1 MFHYIIRQMLKRML
15 LNVSAGTAITESLEG
30 DELKF
35 QGFVTTKRNYFQM
48 VEDNTGEELGGALSG
63 AGDRYRLLAK
73 YLKRGRLKKLTEN
86 RRPFDPQQSDPI
98 TVGGWLGLGS
108 DNDYREGRG
117 GFNRREDVRDMDN
130 EEFADER
137 YLAYMP
143 IPLLVGL
150 QYIYIDKVI
159 NISQNL
165 PALGFSQ
172 RSKVRMADVQ
182 AMMALDPTYLPPPIS
197 SEYTDFDVNK
207 ELKRTDHIPARG
219 RNVLSEQEDR
229 IMSPWKQNEFWIR
242 QQADYLRQ
250 QEAMVRQ
257 QDIAQ
262 AQRVARG
269 VSQQQ
274 QDDQPEQG
282 QQQDAQPEQREQQQ
296 QQQEQQQQQRED
308 QQQEEQQGGRQQPPA
323 PPPPTPPASPP
334 PQEEPRQPVLP
345 PRRSNPPPTPPA
357 DPAPEYEQQT
367 PAPAGSPYPVTVG
380 GRVYR
385 NLDELQARHRYL
397 IQVRDQTLVL
407 KNLKLNLQ
415 RRLEQMG
422 AYLSQAEEAKGG
434 APYDK
439 FRLSNREAMRGKIQ
453 QIIRIINQNTSL
465 NISNY
470 GGAGGNNEYDP
481 GTDLKVRGADSI
493 TDADFRV
500 GEAYHQGTLIG
511 RTQAVEGNRKLWAFV
526 SILEQGFMAQ
536 SGGMRDTGD
545 LIYYQNLIAAVEKFW
560 GTFERTPPIRRLS
573 SNSEYSIRARQRVAE
588 SDSNIIGILAN
599 ISLKTKQLDRLN
611 IMTEEYGTWGVA
623 KREQIEILI
632 EQLRLAIE
640 GRT

>member
-1 MFHYIIRQMLKRML
+1 RML
-15 LNVSAGTAITESLEG
+15 LNVSSGTAITDSLEG

-73 YLKRGRLKKLTEN
+73 YLKRGKLKKLTEN

-98 TVGGWLGLGS
+98 TVGGWLSLGS

-117 GFNRREDVRDMDN
+117 GFNRREDVRGMDN

-159 NISQNL
+159 NISQNV
-165 PALGFSQ
+165 PALGFQQ
-172 RSKVRMADVQ
+172 RAKIRMADVQ

-242 QQADYLRQ
+242 QQGEYLRQ
-250 QEAMVRQ
+250 QQAMLRQ

-334 PQEEPRQPVLP
+334 PQEDPSPPEPA

-422 AYLSQAEEAKGG
+422 AYLSQAEEARGG

-465 NISNY
+465 NVSNY
-470 GGAGGNNEYDP
+470 GG
-481 GTDLKVRGADSI
+481 
-493 TDADFRV
+493 
-500 GEAYHQGTLIG
+500 
-511 RTQAVEGNRKLWAFV
+511 
-526 SILEQGFMAQ
+526 
-536 SGGMRDTGD
+536 
-545 LIYYQNLIAAVEKFW
+545 
-560 GTFERTPPIRRLS
+560 
-573 SNSEYSIRARQRVAE
+573 
-588 SDSNIIGILAN
+588 
-599 ISLKTKQLDRLN
+599 
-611 IMTEEYGTWGVA
+611 
-623 KREQIEILI
+623 
-632 EQLRLAIE
+632 
-640 GRT
+640 